1 MKTNWRNNSFNY
13 WPLVFAFALPF
24 GGIVLSW
31 IIAVWSIHSFTLIP
45 MRIKKNGWRSVWFGA
60 LVLFFVI
67 TLISAALSTN
77 TAEGITAIEV
87 KLSFLLL
94 PYLLFLF
101 KYPKTVYYQ
110 SIVSYIVGLVISL
123 FSLLIIG
130 GVQYLQMGQF
140 PYYMDFSYF
149 LHPSYLGM
157 YLAIG
162 IVLAVMIP
170 NEKLMFLQSS
180 RILFWSVILFLC
192 FGIVLSAS
200 KMGMISLILTLPFAL
215 LYRMRHFFT
224 FKKALYLGGGL
235 LLLGFFFTR
244 LFPESLNRLYSIQAI
259 DANHLNKTS
268 TESTEVR
275 LLIWKECK
283 ALVTEIGFMGF
294 DVGDVNDKLYERYQ
308 QRGLTGAY
316 EHRLNAHN
324 QFFQSLLGLGY
335 LGAFVLFFL
344 TMGFSIFGFIKR
356 QWLFCLIGFIFI
368 INFCVESM
376 LQTSAGNLAFVFM
389 LTLLSSFYE
398 TKELE

>member
-1 MKTNWRNNSFNY
+1 MKANWRNNSFNY
-13 WPLVFAFALPF
+13 WSLIFAFALPF

-31 IIAVWSIHSFTLIP
+31 IIAVWAIHSFTMIP
-45 MRIKKNGWRSVWFGA
+45 IRIKKNGWHSVWFGA
-60 LVLFFVI
+60 FVLFFVI
-67 TLISAALSTN
+67 TLISAALSSN
-77 TAEGITAIEV
+77 TKEGLTAIEV

-110 SIVSYIVGLVISL
+110 SIVSYIIGLVISL
-123 FSLLIIG
+123 TALLIIG
-130 GVQYLQMGQF
+130 GVQYTQTGAF

-149 LHPSYLGM
+149 LHPSYMGM
-157 YLAIG
+157 YLVIG
-162 IVLAVMIP
+162 IVLVLMIP
-170 NEKLMFLQSS
+170 KEKLMFLQSFP
-180 RILFWSVILFLC
+180 ILFWIVVLFLC
-192 FGIVLSAS
+192 FGVVLSAS
-200 KMGMISLILTLPFAL
+200 KMGMISLALTLPLAL

-235 LLLGFFFTR
+235 LVLGFFFTH
-244 LFPESLNRLYSIQAI
+244 LFPESLNRLNSIQTI
-259 DANHLNKTS
+259 DASNIDKTS

-283 ALVTEIGFMGF
+283 SLVAEIGFMGF

-308 QRGLTGAY
+308 QQGLTGAY
-316 EHRLNAHN
+316 EHYLNAHN

-335 LGAFVLFFL
+335 LGAIVLGFL
-344 TMGFSIFGFIKR
+344 TIGFFIFGFIKR

-376 LQTSAGNLAFVFM
+376 LQTSAGNLAFVFI
-389 LTLLSSFYE
+389 LTLLISFYE